1 MFKKFTNGCVRVVN
15 RWLPDPFLFAVILS
29 IIVYVFAM
37 IATKMGPLKVLNAW
51 GSTSGFWG
59 LLAFSMQM
67 ALVLVFGSAMASAK
81 PCKKALRFVAGMCHN
96 NMQAIVVTT
105 FISTICCW
113 LNWGFG
119 LIAGALLAREVAKR
133 VPTVDYPLLIASAYS
148 GFVIWHAGLSGSIP
162 LQLAEGYK
170 LFAGTEQEMVLT
182 ASTADTI
189 FHPMNIIMCCVILL
203 VMPFVNYAM
212 HPDRD
217 HAITIDP
224 TLLQDE

>member
-37 IATKMGPLKVLNAW
+37 IATKMGAAEGAQCLGAPPAA
-51 GSTSGFWG
+51 SGACWPSPCRWLCAGVRLRHGFRQALQEG
-59 LLAFSMQM
+59 AAVRGRYVPQQHAGHRGHHLHFHHLLLAE
-67 ALVLVFGSAMASAK
+67 LGLRPDRRRSAG
-81 PCKKALRFVAGMCHN
+81 PRGC
-96 NMQAIVVTT
+96 QAFPPWI
-105 FISTICCW
+105 I
-113 LNWGFG
+113 L
-119 LIAGALLAREVAKR
+119 
-133 VPTVDYPLLIASAYS
+133 LLIASAYS

-162 LQLAEGYK
+162 LQLAEGCK

-203 VMPFVNYAM
+203 VMPS
-212 HPDRD
+212 
-217 HAITIDP
+217 
-224 TLLQDE
+224 